1 MAVQTEEARDLA
13 GFAPEGFLVTSFY
26 LDVDADEFPAPESI
40 FHSFDSLRHE
50 AEMKREKVEQDLSHD
65 AMQSLRD
72 DMEKIEQYIKHDFK
86 RVDTNS
92 VAIFSCAAKDFWHVF
107 EMPTRVQNRVE
118 FDPSPYL
125 APLAEFLS
133 HTKPTAILLTDR
145 QQARIF
151 TMAEGHVKEWSDFE
165 DWVPQHVKAGGW
177 SQMRYQ
183 RRSDNW
189 AKHHIDHAAE
199 LVLKLEQHYPFDWL
213 ILGMDVDA
221 KHDLEAGLHPYV
233 KDRVVGHISVR
244 IDAPEQEVIDEA
256 RKVREEAEEHLIENL
271 MKQVQEYAGA
281 GGRGTIGLDHTL
293 QALNEQKVHIL
304 LVQQGFS
311 KPGSVCPDCGL
322 LLSTQPDTCPACG
335 GTVEKVDNVIDSAI
349 QKAFES
355 GSQVE
360 IATSYEELEPIQ
372 CIGSIM
378 YY

>member
-13 GFAPEGFLVTSFY
+13 GFVPEGFLVTSFY

-40 FHSFDSLRHE
+40 LHSFDSLRHE
-50 AEMKREKVEQDLSHD
+50 ADMKREKVEETLSHD

-72 DMEKIEQYIKHDFK
+72 DMEKIGHYITRDFK
-86 RVDTNS
+86 RVDTNG

-107 EMPTRVQNRVE
+107 EMPTRVQSRVE
-118 FDPSPYL
+118 FTPSPYL

-133 HTKPTAILLTDR
+133 HTKPTAVLLTDR

-151 TMAEGHVKEWSDFE
+151 TMAGGHVKEWSHFE
-165 DWVPQHVKAGGW
+165 VPTRSQGGGR
-177 SQMRYQ
+177 SQMRDQ
-183 RRSDNW
+183 RRSDNF

-213 ILGMDVDA
+213 ILGTDAEA
-221 KHDLEAGLHPYV
+221 KHDLDEGLHPYV
-233 KDRVVGHISVR
+233 KDRVIGHIRVR
-244 IDAPEQEVIDEA
+244 IDAGQEQVIEEA
-256 RKVREEAEEHLIENL
+256 RKVREEAEEHLVERL
-271 MKQVQEYAGA
+271 VAQVQEYAGA
-281 GGRGTIGLDHTL
+281 GGRGTIGLDDTL

-311 KPGSVCPDCGL
+311 KPGSVCPDCGML
-322 LLSTQPDTCPACG
+322 LAHQPETCPGCG
-335 GTVEKVDNVIDSAI
+335 GTPEKVDNVVESAI
-349 QKAFES
+349 QKAFEL

-360 IATSYEELEPIQ
+360 VATQYEQLEPIQ
-372 CIGSIM
+372 YIGSVM

>member
-1 MAVQTEEARDLA
+1 MAVQTEEVRDLA

-26 LDVDADEFPAPESI
+26 LDVAADEFPSPESI
-40 FHSFDSLRHE
+40 ASSFDSLRHQ
-50 AEMKREKVEQDLSHD
+50 ADMDREKVEQTLSHE

-72 DMEKIEQYIKHDFK
+72 DMEKIEHFIKHDFN
-86 RVDTNS
+86 RVDTNG

-107 EMPTRVQNRVE
+107 QTPTPMENRVE
-118 FDPSPYL
+118 FGPSPYL

-151 TMAEGHVKEWSDFE
+151 TMAEGEVKEWSNFE
-165 DWVPQHVKAGGW
+165 DWVPRRSEAGGW

-183 RRSDNW
+183 RRSDNF

-213 ILGMDVDA
+213 VLGYDVEA
-221 KHDLEAGLHPYV
+221 QHDLEEGLHPYV
-233 KDRVVGHISVR
+233 KDRVIGRITVR
-244 IDAPEQEVIDEA
+244 IDAGQAQVIEEA
-256 RKVREEAEEHLIENL
+256 RKVREEAEEHLIQHL
-271 MKQVQEYAGA
+271 MEQVQEYAGA
-281 GGRGTIGLDHTL
+281 GGRGTIGLEDTL

-311 KPGSVCPDCGL
+311 KPGAVCPNCGML
-322 LLSTQPDTCPACG
+322 LANQPETCPACG
-335 GTVEKVDNVIDSAI
+335 ATPDKVDNVVDAAI
-349 QKAFES
+349 QKAFELD
-355 GSQVE
+355 SQVE
-360 IATSYEELEPIQ
+360 VATEYQELEPIQ